1 MTSADPQPEPER
13 SWSTT
18 GRRDLHRG
26 RVALVEH
33 DVLLPDG
40 SASRY
45 EVDESV
51 PFAVATLVIDGDD
64 VLLAR
69 QFRYPLGRW
78 ILDLPGGAGDAD
90 EEPAEAAR
98 RELEEELGL
107 VAPELH
113 HLRTYAVN
121 PGRASWPI
129 HVFACTTPTTAGTA
143 DRSDPSEQVR
153 LVRMPVAELD
163 ALIAAGGVEDPTL
176 LIARAAAAE
185 QGLLPPVGPGRRA
198 APVTPPAPAPRDATT
213 P

>member
-1 MTSADPQPEPER
+1 MSGADMQPDPELV
-13 SWSTT
+13 WSTT

-26 RVALVEH
+26 RVVLVEH

-51 PFAVATLVIDGDD
+51 PFAVATLVIDGDH
-64 VLLAR
+64 VLLSR
-69 QFRYPLGRW
+69 QYRHPLGRW
-78 ILDLPGGAGDAD
+78 ILDLPGGAGDAS
-90 EEPAEAAR
+90 EQPADAAR

-107 VAPELH
+107 VAPEIRP
-113 HLRTYAVN
+113 LRTYAVN
-121 PGRASWPI
+121 PGRASWLV
-129 HVFACTTPTTAGTA
+129 HVFACTAPTTAGTA

-185 QGLLPPVGPGRRA
+185 QGLLPPIGPPRVG
-198 APVTPPAPAPRDATT
+198 
-213 P
+213 

>member
-1 MTSADPQPEPER
+1 MSSATPGLDPQHPHTDPER
-13 SWSTT
+13 LWATS

-26 RVALVEH
+26 RVVLVEH

-51 PFAVATLVIDGDD
+51 PFAVATLVIDGDH
-64 VLLAR
+64 VLLSR
-69 QFRYPLGRW
+69 QYRHPLGRW
-78 ILDLPGGAGDAD
+78 ILDLPGGAGDAA

-107 VAPELH
+107 VAPELR

-121 PGRASWPI
+121 PGRASWSV
-129 HVFACTTPTTAGTA
+129 HVFACTSPTTAGTA

-163 ALIAAGGVEDPTL
+163 GLIAAGGIEDPTL

-185 QGLLPPVGPGRRA
+185 QGLLPPVAPPGEA
-198 APVTPPAPAPRDATT
+198 TPVSAVRP
-213 P
+213 

>member
-1 MTSADPQPEPER
+1 VSDAGAGPEDV
-13 SWSTT
+13 WTTT

-26 RVALVEH
+26 RVVLVDH
-33 DVLLPDG
+33 GVLLPDG

-51 PFAVATLVIDGDD
+51 PFAVATLVVDGDH

-78 ILDLPGGAGDAD
+78 ILDLPGGAGDAGETPVD
-90 EEPAEAAR
+90 AAR

-107 VAPELH
+107 VATD
-113 HLRTYAVN
+113 LRPLRSYAVN
-121 PGRASWPI
+121 PGRASWLV
-129 HVFACTTPTTAGTA
+129 HVFAGTAPTTAGTA

-153 LVRMPVAELD
+153 LVRMPVDELD
-163 ALIAAGGVEDPTL
+163 ALIAAGEVVDPTL

-185 QGLLPPVGPGRRA
+185 QGLLPPV
-198 APVTPPAPAPRDATT
+198 APR
-213 P
+213 

>member
-1 MTSADPQPEPER
+1 MTSADPHPDPER
-13 SWSTT
+13 LWTT
-18 GRRDLHRG
+18 SGRRDLHRG
-26 RVALVEH
+26 RVVLVEH

-51 PFAVATLVIDGDD
+51 PFAVATLVIDGDA
-64 VLLAR
+64 VLLSR
-69 QFRYPLGRW
+69 QYRHPLGRW
-78 ILDLPGGAGDAD
+78 ILDLPGGAGAPSAPP
-90 EEPAEAAR
+90 PAPAPRAPG
-98 RELEEELGL
+98 EELGL
-107 VAPELH
+107 VAPELR

-121 PGRASWPI
+121 PGRADWSV

-163 ALIAAGGVEDPTL
+163 ALIAAGGIEDPTL

-185 QGLLPPVGPGRRA
+185 QGLLPPVR
-198 APVTPPAPAPRDATT
+198 PR
-213 P
+213 

>member
-1 MTSADPQPEPER
+1 MIAPSAAAEPL
-13 SWSTT
+13 WTTT

-26 RVALVEH
+26 RVVLVEQ

-51 PFAVATLVIDGDD
+51 PFAVATLVVDGDEV
-64 VLLAR
+64 VLSR
-69 QFRYPLGRW
+69 QYRHPLGRW
-78 ILDLPGGAGDAD
+78 ILDLPGGAGDAGERPED
-90 EEPAEAAR
+90 AAR

-107 VAPELH
+107 VAPDLR

-121 PGRASWPI
+121 PGRASWLV
-129 HVFACTTPTTAGTA
+129 HVFACTAPTTAGAA
-143 DRSDPSEQVR
+143 DRSDPSEEVR

-185 QGLLPPVGPGRRA
+185 QGILPPVGAVRGG
-198 APVTPPAPAPRDATT
+198 
-213 P
+213 

>member
-1 MTSADPQPEPER
+1 MSGAEMQPDPELV
-13 SWSTT
+13 WSTT

-26 RVALVEH
+26 RVVLVEH

-51 PFAVATLVIDGDD
+51 PFAVATLVIDGDH
-64 VLLAR
+64 VLLSR
-69 QFRYPLGRW
+69 QYRHPLGRW
-78 ILDLPGGAGDAD
+78 ILDLPGGAGDAS
-90 EEPAEAAR
+90 EQPADAAR

-107 VAPELH
+107 VAPEIRP
-113 HLRTYAVN
+113 LRTYAVN
-121 PGRASWPI
+121 PGRASWLV
-129 HVFACTTPTTAGTA
+129 HVFACTAPTAEGTA
-143 DRSDPSEQVR
+143 DRSDPSEQVH

-185 QGLLPPVGPGRRA
+185 QGLLPPVGPRR
-198 APVTPPAPAPRDATT
+198 
-213 P
+213 